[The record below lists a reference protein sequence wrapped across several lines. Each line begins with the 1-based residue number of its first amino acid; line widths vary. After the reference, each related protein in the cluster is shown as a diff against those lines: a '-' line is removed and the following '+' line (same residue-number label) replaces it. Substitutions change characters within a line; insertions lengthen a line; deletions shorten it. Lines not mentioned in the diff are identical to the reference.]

1 MKTRSLLLSTRV
13 FTTLVLVI
21 VAVSLFGGTARAA
34 WPKRPIEFVISAGTG
49 GGADRYARFMVGLNI
64 KNKYI
69 PEAMLPVNRTG
80 GAGAVAMNYVLKQK
94 ANGHVILITLNSFI
108 TTPLFQSLPWSFRDF
123 TPVALLALDNFPLWV
138 HKDSP
143 WKTIDEFIAE
153 ARKRNITVGG
163 TGSKQEDEIVF
174 RAIEK
179 LAKTKPFKYV
189 PYKGGGAVAKSL
201 VGKHS
206 EATVNQVSEAGPFY
220 PEHVRPLVVFQD
232 DRLEMKGYT
241 DVRTGK
247 EAGIPLSYNMMR
259 GIFAPPG
266 IPAEARNGLVGLFS
280 KISKD
285 PDWMAFLTKAGLKP
299 TFTTGGELM
308 SFLEDFEKVHKK
320 IMRDQGWIK

>member
-1 MKTRSLLLSTRV
+1 MKTKTLLLSKRV
-13 FTTLVLVI
+13 FITLVLVI
-21 VAVSLFGGTARAA
+21 AVFSLLVGTALAA
-34 WPKRPIEFVISAGTG
+34 WPKRPVEFVISAGTG

-94 ANGHVILITLNSFI
+94 GNGYVILITLNSFV
-108 TTPLFQSLPWSFRDF
+108 TTPLFQNLPWSFRDF
-123 TPVALLALDNFPLWV
+123 TPIALLALDNFPLWV

-153 ARKRNITVGG
+153 AKKRSITVGG

-179 LAKTKPFKYV
+179 LAKTKSFKYV

-220 PEHVRPLVVFQD
+220 PEHVRPLAVFQD
-232 DRLEMKGYT
+232 KRLEMKGYT

-247 EAGIPLSYNMMR
+247 EAGIPFSYNMMR
-259 GIFAPPG
+259 GIFAPPA
-266 IPAEARNGLVGLFS
+266 IPAEARNGLVGLFR

-285 PDWMAFLTKAGLKP
+285 KDWMAFLTKAGLKP
-299 TFTTGGELM
+299 TFTTGDKLM
-308 SFLEDFEKVHKK
+308 SFLEDFEKVHQK
-320 IMRDQGWIK
+320 IMKDQGWIK

>member
-1 MKTRSLLLSTRV
+1 M
-13 FTTLVLVI
+13 
-21 VAVSLFGGTARAA
+21 
-34 WPKRPIEFVISAGTG
+34 
-49 GGADRYARFMVGLNI
+49 
-64 KNKYI
+64 
-69 PEAMLPVNRTG
+69 
-80 GAGAVAMNYVLKQK
+80 
-94 ANGHVILITLNSFI
+94 
-108 TTPLFQSLPWSFRDF
+108 
-123 TPVALLALDNFPLWV
+123 
-138 HKDSP
+138 
-143 WKTIDEFIAE
+143 
-153 ARKRNITVGG
+153 
-163 TGSKQEDEIVF
+163 F

-232 DRLEMKGYT
+232 ERLDMKGYT

-259 GIFAPPG
+259 GIFAPPA

-285 PDWMAFLTKAGLKP
+285 KDWMAFLTKAGLKP
-299 TFTTGGELM
+299 TFTTGDKLM
-308 SFLEDFEKVHKK
+308 SFLEDFEKVHKE
-320 IMRDQGWIK
+320 IMRGQGWIK